1 MDIRQNSQ
9 QCKIACVYH
18 EQTCIGFLFGRGPAG
33 VKAFNHDER
42 SLGIFTDEHAAVT
55 AQIGNRF
62 RFGGND
68 RLSDLV
74 ANAAGVP

>member
-1 MDIRQNSQ
+1 VDIRQNGQ

-18 EQTCIGFLFGRGPAG
+18 EQTCIGFLFGRSPADAE
-33 VKAFNHDER
+33 AF
-42 SLGIFTDEHAAVT
+42 GIFTDEHAAVT

-62 RFGGND
+62 RFRGND